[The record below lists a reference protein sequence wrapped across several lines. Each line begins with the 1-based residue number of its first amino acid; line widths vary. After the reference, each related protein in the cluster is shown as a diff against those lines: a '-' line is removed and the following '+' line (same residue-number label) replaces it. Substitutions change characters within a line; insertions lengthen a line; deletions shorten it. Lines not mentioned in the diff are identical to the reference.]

1 MKERNNLSKKFFQGA
16 LILTVSTIFI
26 KLLSAMYKIPY
37 QNIVG
42 DVGLYIYQQVYPFY
56 SFVLV
61 LSTYG
66 FPVIISKLLAEE
78 KEKKQGYT
86 RFEIFFAS
94 WFTLSVFS
102 LIAFMCLYFGAD
114 FLANM
119 MNDYMLANSIR
130 FISFSFLLIPISSIL
145 KGIFQSEGNMIPT
158 SISQVSEQMIRV
170 GFILFCAYLF
180 SWNGLSLYE
189 VAEGAFLGSVIGSLV
204 GCVTLAIFY
213 LKSINKSIVTFHA
226 ISLQSLWKRVVPL
239 SHQVLGQ
246 GIIFSISSL
255 ILVFIQFIDAL
266 ILYPMLTFSGV
277 EMTDAKILKGIYDRG
292 QPLLQV
298 GTAVTISL
306 SMSIVPLIAKFKQQG
321 NHSKI
326 QYYTELSFRLNLM
339 IGLAATAGLFWIIE
353 PTNYL
358 LFTDTKGSLE
368 ISILNL
374 SILFCSLLMI
384 GMFILQ
390 SLGHSIISVTIVFI
404 GLLIKFLFMLFLVPS
419 MHIMGA
425 AISTT
430 SSFIAMALLLL
441 LFLGKIF
448 KKMMIEWKTLKIAL
462 LATMIM
468 SVLLLVERALFDW
481 INGIYSPGRIVVGLQ
496 VMFSVLTG
504 AFVYLWAVIR
514 WRLFT
519 KDELL
524 LLPGGSKL
532 MKLLPKK

>member
-1 MKERNNLSKKFFQGA
+1 
-16 LILTVSTIFI
+16 
-26 KLLSAMYKIPY
+26 
-37 QNIVG
+37 
-42 DVGLYIYQQVYPFY
+42 
-56 SFVLV
+56 
-61 LSTYG
+61 
-66 FPVIISKLLAEE
+66 
-78 KEKKQGYT
+78 
-86 RFEIFFAS
+86 
-94 WFTLSVFS
+94 
-102 LIAFMCLYFGAD
+102 
-114 FLANM
+114 
-119 MNDYMLANSIR
+119 
-130 FISFSFLLIPISSIL
+130 
-145 KGIFQSEGNMIPT
+145 
-158 SISQVSEQMIRV
+158 
-170 GFILFCAYLF
+170 
-180 SWNGLSLYE
+180 
-189 VAEGAFLGSVIGSLV
+189 
-204 GCVTLAIFY
+204 
-213 LKSINKSIVTFHA
+213 
-226 ISLQSLWKRVVPL
+226 
-239 SHQVLGQ
+239 
-246 GIIFSISSL
+246 
-255 ILVFIQFIDAL
+255 
-266 ILYPMLTFSGV
+266 MLTFSGV

-390 SLGHSIISVTIVFI
+390 SLGHSIISVNIVFI

-504 AFVYLWAVIR
+504 AFVYLWVVIR